1 MNPHRIT
8 HTEIQDL
15 INRHRAEIDA
25 FGITSLSLFGSVAR
39 DEAGPESDVD
49 FLVEFDGTATY
60 ARYSG
65 LRFLL
70 EDLLG
75 CRVDLVTRRGLRDRI
90 RSRVEREAI
99 RVA

>member
-1 MNPHRIT
+1 MNC
-8 HTEIQDL
+8 EDIQ
-15 INRHRAEIDA
+15 RTVRQHRAEIDA
-25 FGITSLSLFGSVAR
+25 FGVRSLSLFGSHAR
-39 DEAGPESDVD
+39 GDAGPDSDVD
-49 FLVEFDGTATY
+49 VLVEFEGSATY

-75 CRVDLVTRRGLRDRI
+75 CKVDLVTRRGLRERI
-90 RSRVEREAI
+90 RPRVEREAI